1 LNYTKVY
8 YIINKKYSSWG
19 DIVKKYK
26 RNQRIGALMKIF
38 AERPNYIFS
47 YNYFSE
53 IFNAA
58 KSTISEDVAIVKEL
72 VEELDCG
79 KIETISGAAGGA
91 VFIPSLGVEEK
102 QKILNELCDLFSQ
115 KNRIIAGGFI
125 YMTDLFNNPNIVSN
139 IAKIISSEF
148 SGIKIDYVVTVE
160 TKGIPVAIMTAQKL
174 NVPVAVIRRNNKVT
188 EGATVSINYVSGSSN
203 TIQTMSLSRRS
214 LKDNAKVL
222 IVDDFMKGG
231 GTAKGMAD
239 MMREFNAQVVGTAV
253 VIETKQPD
261 KKLVED
267 YLSLLVLN
275 RINDKEGIIEIEPNY
290 KLLK

>member
-1 LNYTKVY
+1 M
-8 YIINKKYSSWG
+8 
-19 DIVKKYK
+19 KKYK

-38 AERPNYIFS
+38 AEKPNYVFS

-72 VEELDCG
+72 VAELDYG
-79 KIETISGAAGGA
+79 KIETISGASGGA
-91 VFIPSLGVEEK
+91 VFVPVLGTKERTD
-102 QKILNELCDLFSQ
+102 ILNDLCDLFSN
-115 KNRIIAGGFI
+115 KNRILPGGFMYLTYI
-125 YMTDLFNNPNIVSN
+125 FNNPGIVTN
-139 IAKIISSEF
+139 IAKLISSEF
-148 SGIKIDYVVTVE
+148 ANKKIDCIITVE
-160 TKGIPVAIMTAQKL
+160 TKGIPVAILTGQKL

-203 TIQTMSLSRRS
+203 NIQTMSLSRRS
-214 LKDNAKVL
+214 LKENSRVL

-231 GTAKGMAD
+231 GTCKGMAD
-239 MMREFNAQVVGTAV
+239 MMREFNAEVVGTAV
-253 VIETKQPD
+253 VIETKEPN
-261 KKLVED
+261 KKLVDD

-275 RINDKEGIIEIEPNY
+275 RISEKDEIVDIQPNY